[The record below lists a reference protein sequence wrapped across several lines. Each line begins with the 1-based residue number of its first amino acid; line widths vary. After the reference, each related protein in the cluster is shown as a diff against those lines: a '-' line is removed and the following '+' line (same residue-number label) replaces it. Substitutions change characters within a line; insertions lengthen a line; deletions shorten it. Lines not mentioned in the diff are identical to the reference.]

1 MIKVGDF
8 VWTPV
13 ERPGRGGR
21 GGKVIAIEGDFAR
34 VRRFITRHG
43 VRIAWYRLADLQ
55 KMT

>member
-21 GGKVIAIEGDFAR
+21 GGEVIAIEGDFAR
-34 VRRFITRHG
+34 VRRFIARRG